1 MQKRAIVIQSIK
13 IKEERLLLRKLK
25 TIICYLFD
33 KNQNHNGSKQIPLQY
48 ETVNPN
54 PKLKTHKQ
62 STHITLVYIY
72 IHTWPHTHKNSNTQ
86 THSQTTINT
95 HTQHNRGRSQEEK
108 SGREKL
114 GGTDYSV
121 LQFENLKK
129 KNCNDLFE
137 REKLGEGKH

>member
-1 MQKRAIVIQSIK
+1 M
-13 IKEERLLLRKLK
+13 
-25 TIICYLFD
+25 LFD

-137 REKLGEGKH
+137 RERNWVRGSTNLSNISHLAFADKNSYPAFAEITK